1 MLLLAALSPAW
12 AADVQLI
19 GTFGDKAA
27 ILSVDGGEPKTVKVG
42 QRIGVVT
49 VISVAKELATIEV
62 EGKRRTIQSGQTY
75 SSRGVSDDRQSVVLA
90 ADSRG
95 HFLAE
100 GSVNGGSVR
109 FILDT
114 GATSVVLPA
123 ADATR
128 LGIDYRKGP
137 PGILRTASGPAP
149 AWRVKLDRVR
159 VGGIELINVDALV
172 IEQGLDI
179 ALLGMAFLNRV
190 EMRRDGETMTLKR
203 RF

>member
-1 MLLLAALSPAW
+1 MLLFVAVAPAW

-27 ILSVDGGEPKTVKVG
+27 ILSVDSGEPRTVKVG
-42 QRIGVVT
+42 QRIGAVT
-49 VISVAKELATIEV
+49 VISVDKDRATIEV
-62 EGKRRTIQSGQTY
+62 EGKRRTIQRGQTY
-75 SSRGVSDDRQSVVLA
+75 SSRDASDDRQSVVLA
-90 ADSRG
+90 ADTRG
-95 HFLAE
+95 HFLTE
-100 GSVNGGSVR
+100 GSVNGGAVR

-123 ADATR
+123 ADAVR
-128 LGIDYRKGP
+128 LGIDYRKGL
-137 PGILRTASGPAP
+137 PGIIRTASGAAP

-159 VGGIELINVDALV
+159 VGGIELANVDALV
-172 IEQGLDI
+172 LEQGLDI

-190 EMRRDGETMTLKR
+190 EMRRDGDTMTLKR